1 MTKENRKLRFYKQ
14 STLEMFTPFQLSL
27 KGFFAINFHNFLM
40 SHEGKIP
47 RSPCREWGGRGTLF
61 FKQKF
66 MKEQTIQKK
75 KRKNPQNTQLSWVGP
90 TRLPLF
96 SIKHTVLLLCLD
108 LPSI

>member
-47 RSPCREWGGRGTLF
+47 RSPCREWGGEGHTVFQTKVYERTDHP
-61 FKQKF
+61 K
-66 MKEQTIQKK
+66 KEKK
-75 KRKNPQNTQLSWVGP
+75 KPPKH
-90 TRLPLF
+90 PLKLGGTNQASF
-96 SIKHTVLLLCLD
+96 I
-108 LPSI
+108 